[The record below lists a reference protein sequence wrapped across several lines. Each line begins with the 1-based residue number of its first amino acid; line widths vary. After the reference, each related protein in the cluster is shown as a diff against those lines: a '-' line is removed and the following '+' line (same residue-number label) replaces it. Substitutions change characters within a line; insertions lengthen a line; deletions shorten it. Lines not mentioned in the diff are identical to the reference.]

1 MSEEGR
7 EQGGG
12 SKGGEKTSREVSR
25 GGHSPV
31 YASGGGIEQGRGARE
46 EGEQGMGENVKGG
59 IQTRAQASVQ
69 YIHKP
74 IHNAA
79 FGLETLVLQLKNSE
93 QV

>member
-1 MSEEGR
+1 M
-7 EQGGG
+7 QGGG

-31 YASGGGIEQGRGARE
+31 YASGGGIEQGRKGRGARD
-46 EGEQGMGENVKGG
+46 EGEQGREENFKGG
-59 IQTRAQASVQ
+59 IPKRAQASVQ

-74 IHNAA
+74 FHNTAL
-79 FGLETLVLQLKNSE
+79 GLETLVLQMKNSE